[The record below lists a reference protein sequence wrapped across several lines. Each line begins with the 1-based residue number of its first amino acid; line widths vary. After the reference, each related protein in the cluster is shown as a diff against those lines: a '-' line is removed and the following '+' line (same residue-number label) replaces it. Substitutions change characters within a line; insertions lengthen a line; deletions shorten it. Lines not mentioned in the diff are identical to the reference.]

1 MVIMNKSD
9 SDEKELETVAIRG
22 HFISSGKC
30 YCEKNRRDH
39 HKQTAGWGYYIQS
52 LYLSLQQ

>member
-1 MVIMNKSD
+1 MNKSD

-22 HFISSGKC
+22 HFISSLKC